1 MKITENQLRE
11 MVKKTITSILRENE
25 EDIEIADDWY
35 GPDEFDSD
43 EIEEPTDNDLD
54 MGDDFLDDEIY
65 DAPSNQD
72 KKDKVDSLMRS
83 ILAKQGYSGERLE
96 RELEKRRT
104 KDKPDAS
111 TRGLGFQD
119 EFGGTDFIDD
129 FSDLYESNGI
139 YMKNRVR
146 LTESDLH
153 RIVKESVKRIIDE
166 AYDDFATNHN
176 SLKKYSS
183 DFDTFLC
190 DNGKINNDRR
200 NNLINAQE
208 KQYLRN
214 KGIGQRFTNDELEAL
229 KSGIEPLRDYTLP
242 DAEIDWIAN
251 RHVPNLPKINI
262 PKFDD

>member
-1 MKITENQLRE
+1 MKIKKNNKDMKITENQLRE

-54 MGDDFLDDEIY
+54 MGDDFLDDEID
-65 DAPSNQD
+65 DAPANQD

-129 FSDLYESNGI
+129 FSDLYESI
-139 YMKNRVR
+139 RKTVR
-146 LTESDLH
+146 KALMES
-153 RIVKESVKRIIDE
+153 I
-166 AYDDFATNHN
+166 
-176 SLKKYSS
+176 KK
-183 DFDTFLC
+183 
-190 DNGKINNDRR
+190 
-200 NNLINAQE
+200 
-208 KQYLRN
+208 
-214 KGIGQRFTNDELEAL
+214 
-229 KSGIEPLRDYTLP
+229 
-242 DAEIDWIAN
+242 
-251 RHVPNLPKINI
+251 
-262 PKFDD
+262 

>member
-54 MGDDFLDDEIY
+54 MGDDFLDDEID
-65 DAPSNQD
+65 DAPANQD

-104 KDKPDAS
+104 KDKLDAS

-129 FSDLYESNGI
+129 FSDLYESI
-139 YMKNRVR
+139 RKTVR
-146 LTESDLH
+146 KALMES
-153 RIVKESVKRIIDE
+153 I
-166 AYDDFATNHN
+166 
-176 SLKKYSS
+176 KK
-183 DFDTFLC
+183 
-190 DNGKINNDRR
+190 
-200 NNLINAQE
+200 
-208 KQYLRN
+208 
-214 KGIGQRFTNDELEAL
+214 
-229 KSGIEPLRDYTLP
+229 
-242 DAEIDWIAN
+242 
-251 RHVPNLPKINI
+251 
-262 PKFDD
+262 